1 MPDPRT
7 PGQWYIKTTNGE
19 RGPYP
24 IEKLQR
30 YVDAGA
36 ILPNAGLRDGQGPWV
51 AAATVKGLTFPAEA
65 IAKLR
70 AAHRT
75 VSPGSDHAAADP
87 QGAAQTKDDAAP
99 DQTRADDDDHQ
110 RRTAELKS
118 LEQKLDVLAKTLDA
132 RGSELDARGSE
143 LDARGSE
150 LDARG
155 GELDRRE
162 EGLQTRQEQLD
173 SKGKELELL
182 REELEQQRGEL
193 EQQRGELEQQR
204 EGLDSQSAQQAASLK
219 DQEQLL
225 ADDRSR
231 LAEQQ
236 AECEARRADL
246 EQRESQLAAR
256 SDEVRQAD
264 SRQEAEREELDGRTQ
279 QLDQRA
285 IELDQREQELV
296 EREQAVGRREV
307 SLQEQASSQAER
319 ETEIDGRHAEV
330 MQLQREVEAM
340 RDQVARQAEQVA
352 ESAQNAPPADV
363 PDPSTRPTDA
373 AEVTDATAES
383 ILREKRKL
391 LQEFAARQASLSQRE
406 EDLMRRENELTRR
419 ELDIAVQP
427 ASSVI
432 PEPAVQPEPEHEL
445 VTPEQ
450 ATTEW
455 RDVSSTDD
463 DPDDT
468 PPPAMVEADESR
480 DHDADA
486 APSSWED
493 VLGRTDERADAYEL
507 AVNDD
512 PRYAPLT
519 ARDEHE
525 LAQAVRSDE
534 EAADSGGGASAFAE
548 PEDASMGHDES
559 QESDVAR
566 RDRLPSEILP
576 SELPHYDG
584 VSHAAESEGNVAVA
598 PGGPASDAELNPLRR
613 AAFEERFGPCCRY
626 DVDEDPAMRVDV
638 SVHSPEGN
646 RDFMTLVTSGMSD
659 YPIPMPNGQR
669 SVRAELLLYVTHL
682 DDLAIQI
689 LRGAAKEP
697 YRKKKGLSIGTTGSL
712 DGLHDLLPD
721 SQQKDCVYM
730 LPVIESDSK
739 PIQAEAGIGGVI
751 QLFWL
756 MTITEAER
764 KLIDTGG
771 IHKFLSL
778 LEKNSHAVFFDP
790 MRECYVKRKRWF
802 RR

>member
-1 MPDPRT
+1 MPDPQS
-7 PGQWYIKTTNGE
+7 PGQWYIKTTNGM

-36 ILPNAGLRDGQGPWV
+36 ILPNAGLRDGKGPWV
-51 AAATVKGLTFPAEA
+51 AAATVQGLTFPAES

-75 VSPGSDHAAADP
+75 AAPGADQAAANP
-87 QGAAQTKDDAAP
+87 QRAAQSPTDDAP
-99 DQTRADDDDHQ
+99 DQTRGDEDHQ
-110 RRTAELKS
+110 RRIAELTQREQT
-118 LEQKLDVLAKTLDA
+118 LEGLAKTLDA
-132 RGSELDARGSE
+132 RGSELDARDSE
-143 LDARGSE
+143 LE
-150 LDARG
+150 
-155 GELDRRE
+155 RRE
-162 EGLQTRQEQLD
+162 VELRARQEELE
-173 SKGKELELL
+173 SKGNELESL
-182 REELEQQRGEL
+182 REELQSQRGEL
-193 EQQRGELEQQR
+193 ESQR
-204 EGLDSQSAQQAASLK
+204 ERLESQSAEQTALLK
-219 DQEQLL
+219 DQQQTL
-225 ADDRSR
+225 ADDRSQ
-231 LAEQQ
+231 LAQQQ
-236 AECEARRADL
+236 AECEARRDEL

-256 SDEVRQAD
+256 SAEVQQAE
-264 SRQEAEREELDGRTQ
+264 SQLTAEREEIDGRTQ
-279 QLDQRA
+279 QLDQREQ
-285 IELDQREQELV
+285 ELDQREQELV
-296 EREQAVGRREV
+296 EREQAVDRKQA
-307 SLQEQASSQAER
+307 SLEEQATSQAER
-319 ETEIDGRHAEV
+319 ESEIDGRHAEV
-330 MQLQREVEAM
+330 
-340 RDQVARQAEQVA
+340 
-352 ESAQNAPPADV
+352 S
-363 PDPSTRPTDA
+363 
-373 AEVTDATAES
+373 DATAES
-383 ILREKRKL
+383 ILSEKRKL

-406 EDLMRRENELTRR
+406 ADLMRREDELTRR
-419 ELDIAVQP
+419 ELDITVRPGA
-427 ASSVI
+427 SVI
-432 PEPAVQPEPEHEL
+432 PEPTAQPEPQHDQA
-445 VTPEQ
+445 TPEQ
-450 ATTEW
+450 AAPEQAAPEQAAPEQAAPEQAAPEQAAPEQAAPEQA
-455 RDVSSTDD
+455 DVSSIDVVSAD
-463 DPDDT
+463 AS
-468 PPPAMVEADESR
+468 PPAAIDQDNAAEPAVERPDESMA
-480 DHDADA
+480 ADA
-486 APSSWED
+486 APASWED

-507 AVNDD
+507 AVNDA
-512 PRYAPLT
+512 PRYGPVTSQDQHQLSET
-519 ARDEHE
+519 VGPDEDP
-525 LAQAVRSDE
+525 VD
-534 EAADSGGGASAFAE
+534 ADDGASSGAQLDD
-548 PEDASMGHDES
+548 PPTHHEDLP
-559 QESDVAR
+559 ESDVPR

-584 VSHAAESEGNVAVA
+584 VSQAAESEGNVAVA
-598 PGGPASDAELNPLRR
+598 AGVPATDAELNRLRR

-626 DVDEDPAMRVDV
+626 DVDDDPTMRVDV

-689 LRGAAKEP
+689 VRGAAKEP

-712 DGLHDLLPD
+712 EGLHDLMPD

-739 PIQAEAGIGGVI
+739 PIQTEAGIGGVI